1 MNVPAAVKTLL
12 QANEL
17 KQTPRTGWVR
27 RGVANAENVA
37 AHSYGVAFT
46 ALLLA
51 GLVDEPLD
59 LGRLLAMAI
68 LHDLPESLTSDIP
81 APAWRRL
88 PPGSKRQAERAAMEE
103 IAGECGAGEGWLALW
118 TELQEQQSL
127 EAKVVHDA
135 DRLDMFLQALVY
147 EQQTSNRRLAEFWAR
162 PPDLHTEPAQLIYQ
176 EIRRLRDEL

>member
-1 MNVPAAVKTLL
+1 MEVSAAVKTLL

-17 KQTPRTGWVR
+17 KQTLRTGWVR

-51 GLVDEPLD
+51 DLVDEPLD

-81 APAWRRL
+81 TPAWRRL

-103 IAGECGAGEGWLALW
+103 IAQLGATEGWLVLW
-118 TELQEQQSL
+118 DELRDQQSL

-147 EQQTSNRRLAEFWAR
+147 EQQTGNRRLAEFWAR
-162 PPDLHTEPAQLIYQ
+162 LPDLHTRPAQLIYQ
-176 EIRRLRDEL
+176 DIRRLRDEL